1 MNCVKCL
8 EQQRE
13 PEGDLGGHWVSDF
26 REDFSQKTLKGRRWS
41 RGAQESTC
49 NMWDVQAVWHMSMGK
64 WSKMRLP
71 GLDQGDSL
79 CTWVPRGGPVAALAP
94 LGDFRHR
101 FSGSILNFS
110 IYSADPWIALGWGML
125 CVIYSPSQNS
135 SVSYDPQHLQV
146 HISGVTQPGIL
157 YYHVAFTTDISGS
170 RQFKP
175 MFKDQLFY
183 NTSKWL

>member
-79 CTWVPRGGPVAALAP
+79 CSWVPKGGPVAASASP
-94 LGDFRHR
+94 GDFRHR
-101 FSGSILNFS
+101 VSGSILNFS
-110 IYSADPWIALGWGML
+110 IYSADPWIARGVRDVVCNILSITEFL
-125 CVIYSPSQNS
+125 CILWS
-135 SVSYDPQHLQV
+135 STSTGPYPRSHPTRDLVLPCSIHYWYKWIQAVQ
-146 HISGVTQPGIL
+146 T
-157 YYHVAFTTDISGS
+157 HV
-170 RQFKP
+170 
-175 MFKDQLFY
+175 
-183 NTSKWL
+183 